1 MIDKTPN
8 RPAERTTRRQLE
20 VVTIPIQASIDQVA
34 RWAALEYT
42 RDLAG
47 RPKLE
52 PHVVVSGQVDADE
65 VAHIAEL
72 AVADDEVAVLFA
84 VYSQLCC
91 MQLLVKETRKRG
103 FSKLTHSPSNSGNHD
118 LAMVLGF
125 PAPLYNPGEV
135 RVLDF
140 SLVPVAHAVRVHD
153 VPAALEIAEFP
164 RRITVLADAVVHV
177 VVEVIAGQVA
187 HIDGGAADPDFGGR
201 VTVVVE
207 GVPVVVRAG
216 SDVDVAQGGD
226 VAGGE
231 GGHVTAGEGQG
242 TEGRAQE
249 QQNAKEEL
257 HAELSPSCCQE
268 IWVSS
273 GVEEMRR
280 KKGEDL
286 YMGRGPW
293 WMGLVDN

>member
-1 MIDKTPN
+1 
-8 RPAERTTRRQLE
+8 L
-20 VVTIPIQASIDQVA
+20 
-34 RWAALEYT
+34 
-42 RDLAG
+42 
-47 RPKLE
+47 
-52 PHVVVSGQVDADE
+52 
-65 VAHIAEL
+65 
-72 AVADDEVAVLFA
+72 
-84 VYSQLCC
+84 
-91 MQLLVKETRKRG
+91 
-103 FSKLTHSPSNSGNHD
+103 SKLTHSPSNSGNHD
-118 LAMVLGF
+118 QAVVFGF
-125 PAPLYNPGEV
+125 PAPLCNPGEV

-140 SLVPVAHAVRVHD
+140 SLVPVAHAVRVDD

-164 RRITVLADAVVHV
+164 RRITVLVDAVVHV

-201 VTVVVE
+201 VAVVVE

-216 SDVDVAQGGD
+216 SDVDVAEGGD

-242 TEGRAQE
+242 TEGQAQV

-268 IWVSS
+268 MWVSS

-280 KKGEDL
+280 
-286 YMGRGPW
+286 
-293 WMGLVDN
+293 